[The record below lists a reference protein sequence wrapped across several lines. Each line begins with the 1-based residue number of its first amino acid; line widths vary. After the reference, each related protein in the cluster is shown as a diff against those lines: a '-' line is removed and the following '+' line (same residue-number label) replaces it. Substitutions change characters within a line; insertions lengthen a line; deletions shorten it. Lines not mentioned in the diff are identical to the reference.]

1 MPAVGDIDTT
11 SFNHLIPTTMDVTF
25 EPQQISEP
33 PAPSIQQKL
42 ADARYF
48 FLSLTIH
55 IILVICAAYIIITK
69 VMETPDF
76 VAEGGDGL
84 LSKTDDLPPAA
95 EQAPD
100 TTPAEPTEATA
111 PSLNAPQLD
120 VISTTNTSNNF
131 KVAANVKLSVSTAM
145 DLAKTVQKSSG
156 PPGIS
161 GNGLPG
167 TMKGRSGSGRA
178 SAMAK
183 NKMKSATELA
193 VLRGLEWLR
202 LNQNADGTW
211 GEKNQAGMTGLA
223 LLCFLGHGETNT
235 SEQYGLTVNKA
246 VQWIIDRGTASQGR
260 MSMEGGFTQ
269 NGVYEH
275 GILTYA
281 FGEYYTMT
289 KDERCTELLKQAI
302 NHIIQGQGP
311 GGGWAYGFS
320 KSENDLSVGG
330 WQIQAL
336 KAAHLSQLNIPGVD
350 EALDKAMTY
359 LQSVKGPQG
368 GYGYRGPEDRY
379 SLSGVGV
386 LCRLFWK
393 GDRADLRAGMQWILT
408 KASEKDKAKPLQY
421 KGAESDIYAWYYHTQ
436 AALMF
441 GGEAWDQWNK
451 WFQDEI
457 VGAQNPD
464 GSWPAPGGGH
474 GPVKEEGLTGKT
486 YRTTLCILMLEV
498 FYRYMPSHTAL

>member
-1 MPAVGDIDTT
+1 
-11 SFNHLIPTTMDVTF
+11 MDVYF
-25 EPQQISEP
+25 EPPPLQTEE

-42 ADARYF
+42 TDARYF

-69 VMETPDF
+69 VMEPPDF

-84 LSKTDDLPPAA
+84 ISQTEEAAA
-95 EQAPD
+95 ETAPESA
-100 TTPAEPTEATA
+100 PAEPTETEA
-111 PSLNAPQLD
+111 PSVTNPTLD
-120 VISTTNTSNNF
+120 VISTTAATNSF
-131 KVAANVKLSVSTAM
+131 KVATASVKVNISTAT
-145 DLAKTVQKSSG
+145 DLTKAVGQMSKNTGVSG
-156 PPGIS
+156 A
-161 GNGLPG
+161 GLPG
-167 TMKGRSGSGRA
+167 TMGGRTGSGRGK
-178 SAMAK
+178 AMAK
-183 NKMKSATELA
+183 NKMKSGTELA

-202 LNQNADGTW
+202 LNQNADGSW
-211 GEKNQAGMTGLA
+211 GNNTGGDSQNSAMTGLA

-246 VQWIIDRGTASQGR
+246 VQWILDKGTASQGR
-260 MSMEGGFTQ
+260 MNFEGGMTQ
-269 NGVYEH
+269 NGSYAH

-281 FGEYYTMT
+281 LGEYFTMS

-311 GGGWAYGFS
+311 GGGWEYSFS
-320 KSENDLSVGG
+320 KSENDISVSG

-359 LQSVKGPQG
+359 LVSVKGPQG
-368 GYGYRGPEDRY
+368 GYGYRGPEDRL

-393 GDRADLRAGMQWILT
+393 GDRGDIKQGMAWILNQIS
-408 KASEKDKAKPLQY
+408 AKDKNKPLQY
-421 KGAESDIYAWYYHTQ
+421 KGPESDIYAWYYHTQ

-441 GGEAWDQWNK
+441 GGEAWDVWNK

-474 GPVKEEGLTGKT
+474 GPVKEESLTGKT

>member
-1 MPAVGDIDTT
+1 
-11 SFNHLIPTTMDVTF
+11 MDVSF
-25 EPQQISEP
+25 EPPPLQTEE

-76 VAEGGDGL
+76 VSEGGDGL
-84 LSKTDDLPPAA
+84 ISQSDEPPAEA
-95 EQAPD
+95 APEQS
-100 TTPAEPTEATA
+100 PTEPVEAEA
-111 PSLNAPQLD
+111 PSASAPTLD
-120 VISTTNTSNNF
+120 AISTTASTNNF
-131 KVAANVKLSVSTAM
+131 KVAAASVRVNVSSATSLTKSVGQIGKIA
-145 DLAKTVQKSSG
+145 
-156 PPGIS
+156 
-161 GNGLPG
+161 GNGVGNLPG
-167 TMKGRSGSGRA
+167 TMRGRSGSGRGA
-178 SAMAK
+178 AMAK

-202 LNQNADGTW
+202 VNQSADGTW
-211 GEKNQAGMTGLA
+211 GEKNKAAMTGLA

-246 VQWIIDRGTASQGR
+246 VQWTLDNGTTNQGR
-260 MSMEGGFTQ
+260 LSMEGAFSQ
-269 NGVYEH
+269 HGVYEH

-281 FGEYYTMT
+281 LGEYFTMS

-302 NHIIQGQGP
+302 NHIVQGQGP

-320 KSENDLSVGG
+320 KSGNDLSVGG

-359 LQSVKGPQG
+359 LVSVKGPQG
-368 GYGYRGPEDRY
+368 GYGYQGPEDRY

-393 GDRADLRAGMQWILT
+393 ADRAGDITQGMQWILNKT
-408 KASEKDKAKPLQY
+408 LEKDKNKPLQY
-421 KGAESDIYAWYYHTQ
+421 KS
-436 AALMF
+436 
-441 GGEAWDQWNK
+441 
-451 WFQDEI
+451 
-457 VGAQNPD
+457 PD
-464 GSWPAPGGGH
+464 AD
-474 GPVKEEGLTGKT
+474 L
-486 YRTTLCILMLEV
+486 
-498 FYRYMPSHTAL
+498 

>member
-1 MPAVGDIDTT
+1 
-11 SFNHLIPTTMDVTF
+11 MDVSF
-25 EPQQISEP
+25 EPAPLQTEE

-42 ADARYF
+42 TDARFF

-69 VMETPDF
+69 VMEPPDF

-84 LSKTDDLPPAA
+84 ISATEDLAA
-95 EQAPD
+95 PEQAAD
-100 TTPAEPTEATA
+100 TMPTEAVEEAA
-111 PSLNAPQLD
+111 PSVTTPTLD
-120 VISTTNTSNNF
+120 VISTTSTTNSF
-131 KVAANVKLSVSTAM
+131 KVATASVKVNINTAT
-145 DLAKTVQKSSG
+145 DLTKATGAISKAT
-156 PPGIS
+156 GIS
-161 GNGLPG
+161 GGGLPG
-167 TMKGRSGSGRA
+167 TMRGRTGSGRGQ
-178 SAMAK
+178 AMAK

-202 LNQNADGTW
+202 LNQNADGSW
-211 GEKNQAGMTGLA
+211 GEKNQPAMTGLA

-246 VQWIIDRGTASQGR
+246 VQWILDKGTASQGR

-281 FGEYYTMT
+281 LGEYFTMS
-289 KDERCTELLKQAI
+289 KDERCSELLKQAI

-311 GGGWAYGFS
+311 AGGWAYSFS
-320 KSENDLSVGG
+320 KSENDLSVSG

-393 GDRADLRAGMQWILT
+393 GDRGDLRAGMQWILNT
-408 KASEKDKAKPLQY
+408 TQAKDKNKPLQY
-421 KGAESDIYAWYYHTQ
+421 KGGDADLYAWYYHTQ
-436 AALMF
+436 ASLMF
-441 GGEAWDQWNK
+441 GGEAWDIWNK

-464 GSWPAPGGGH
+464 GSWPAPGGGP

-498 FYRYMPSHTAL
+498 FYRYMPSNAL

>member
-1 MPAVGDIDTT
+1 
-11 SFNHLIPTTMDVTF
+11 MDVSF
-25 EPQQISEP
+25 EPPRIQTEEP
-33 PAPSIQQKL
+33 SPSIQQKL

-84 LSKTDDLPPAA
+84 LSKTEDLPPAA
-95 EQAPD
+95 EQPQESS
-100 TTPAEPTEATA
+100 PSEPTESQA
-111 PSLNAPQLD
+111 PTLEAPTLD
-120 VISTTNTSNNF
+120 VISTTNTNNAF
-131 KVAANVKLSVSTAM
+131 KVVSNSTKINVSNAM
-145 DLAKTVQKSSG
+145 DLAKTVSKASG
-156 PPGIS
+156 PAGIS

-167 TMKGRSGSGRA
+167 TMKGRSGSGRSA
-178 SAMAK
+178 AMAR

-202 LNQNADGTW
+202 LNQNADGSW
-211 GEKNQAGMTGLA
+211 GSASGGDSSNSGMTGLA

-246 VQWIIDRGTASQGR
+246 VQWIIDKGTAAQGR
-260 MSMEGGFTQ
+260 LSMEGGFTQ
-269 NGVYEH
+269 NGVYAH

-281 FGEYYTMT
+281 LGEYFTMS

-311 GGGWAYGFS
+311 VGGWAYGFS
-320 KSENDLSVGG
+320 KSENDLSVSG

-350 EALDKAMTY
+350 EALDKAMSY

-379 SLSGVGV
+379 SLSGVGI

-393 GDRADLRAGMQWILT
+393 GDRADLRAGMQWILN

-421 KGAESDIYAWYYHTQ
+421 KGADSDIYAWYYHTQ

-474 GPVKEEGLTGKT
+474 GPVKEESLTGKT

-498 FYRYMPSHTAL
+498 FYRYMPSHAL